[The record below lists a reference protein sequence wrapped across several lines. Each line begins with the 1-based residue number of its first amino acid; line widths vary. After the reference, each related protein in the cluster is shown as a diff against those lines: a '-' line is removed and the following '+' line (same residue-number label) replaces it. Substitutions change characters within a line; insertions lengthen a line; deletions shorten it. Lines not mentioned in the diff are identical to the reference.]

1 MSSYNNIDVILN
13 DYRISELFENVRN
26 TVDVLYE
33 YYMEGFFDIGE
44 YETLVKEAG
53 DGKISK
59 KVADGWAIAKKY
71 LHADVK
77 DIPKM
82 ISDAKKQCNMR
93 KLTDEF
99 KIKEILRG
107 GKKIKQIEVEGMKVD
122 IIKSNE
128 TLAAATDRDGSAM
141 ILLNDRFFDL
151 PLNTQRFTLYHEF
164 AHIKLHSFRDESC
177 TKTIADMETCKG
189 IVRDSIRQ
197 NCPTAAL
204 SYDKNKDEYNMGNI
218 QKMYEEMINNIEK
231 AIKNGAVVDNNRAKI
246 RKECIDYL
254 NKNPK
259 WKKYMAD
266 VDKGKKA
273 YANYQKKFDDAENER
288 VRSILRDRDED
299 NYNYDAY
306 INYIDDYDDEEEL
319 INTKKPKFGKNI
331 SNVDK
336 NRKVDRDGVEKS
348 THKLTGDKNELKNA
362 KREYTKAAK
371 KVASLSHLS
380 PMEVEADRY
389 AANKIGAKNSKKV
402 FSNNK
407 LRAVSIEKN
416 LSDVVNAKGSNGEYV
431 LKEKNR
437 KVLNKVI
444 KPASKAIAVFN
455 PNTESKIRGEII
467 QDREKDRQK
476 AIKNKKAEA
485 KAKKKEAKKQAKVQ
499 ESVMESIFSN
509 LDNYYSEGYISESC
523 YNKCVNMFD
532 EWETYTYSWEL

>member
-53 DGKISK
+53 DGKMSK

-99 KIKEILRG
+99 KIKEILRDG
-107 GKKIKQIEVEGMKVD
+107 EKIKQIEVEGIKVD
-122 IIKSNE
+122 IIKSDQ
-128 TLAAATDRDGSAM
+128 TLAAATDDDGTAM
-141 ILLNDRFFDL
+141 ILINDKFFDL
-151 PLNTQRFTLYHEF
+151 PLNVQRFALYHEF
-164 AHIKLHSFRDESC
+164 AHIKLHSFKDDRY
-177 TKTIADMETCKG
+177 TKTIADMDTCKE
-189 IVRDSIRQ
+189 IARDIIRQ
-197 NCPTAAL
+197 NFPGPSL
-204 SYDKNKDEYNMGNI
+204 SYDKASDT
-218 QKMYEEMINNIEK
+218 YEESYIQMVYKGMIDDVNR
-231 AIKNGAVVDNNRAKI
+231 AIKNGAIIDNNRAKI
-246 RKECIDYL
+246 RKECLDYL

-259 WKKYMAD
+259 YRKYMANI
-266 VDKGKKA
+266 DKGKKA
-273 YANYQKKFDDAENER
+273 YTDYKKSSNNKMSEFLKRASKSFDDEFGIDNELNDKFDDEF
-288 VRSILRDRDED
+288 DDD
-299 NYNYDAY
+299 F
-306 INYIDDYDDEEEL
+306 NYIGEK
-319 INTKKPKFGKNI
+319 IIKTKKPKFGKTT
-331 SNVDK
+331 SNADNNK
-336 NRKVDRDGVEKS
+336 KVTNDDF
-348 THKLTGDKNELKNA
+348 KNA
-362 KREYTKAAK
+362 TRNYTKAVK
-371 KVASLSHLS
+371 KVSPLSHLS

-402 FSNNK
+402 LTSNK
-407 LRAVSIEKN
+407 LAAASIETDLSN
-416 LSDVVNAKGSNGEYV
+416 LVNAKGFDDEYKLGE
-431 LKEKNR
+431 KSR
-437 KVLNKVI
+437 KALNKVI
-444 KPASKAIAVFN
+444 KPASKAIAVLN
-455 PNTESKIRGEII
+455 PKTEPKIREKII

-485 KAKKKEAKKQAKVQ
+485 KVKKKEAKKQAKVQ